1 MFCPNCGTNL
11 PDGTPVCTTCG
22 YQQKKSQQPVQ
33 EPVQEPAPQQPAYQ
47 EPVQQPAYQEPA
59 QQPAYQPQ
67 PAAQPAYQPQYQ
79 QPVYQQPQY
88 QPPMPPAR
96 PIPVS
101 KKEYLKSKAPE
112 SVKKTAG
119 FVTITMLLT
128 LVLVITSAIVP
139 LFTSVFEIP
148 AVSTAFSLIDDED
161 ADPEKL
167 MDELEDSYREYKAEY
182 KYEKE
187 FMTKSQRED
196 AERALEMAEKLLDS
210 FNVLNLKAAADLALD
225 VSGDYN
231 FLNMNEEEAE
241 QASMIM
247 TVLMIGMVAFFF
259 LPLLLTL
266 LAGLNKSAGLTVAAL
281 IFTAISQFALCGIVF
296 VVISLVLF
304 IAQAVICGKVN
315 KAYQD
320 YRTGRFP
327 A

>member
-47 EPVQQPAYQEPA
+47 APA

>member
-47 EPVQQPAYQEPA
+47 APA

-148 AVSTAFSLIDDED
+148 AVSTAFSLIDD
-161 ADPEKL
+161 
-167 MDELEDSYREYKAEY
+167 
-182 KYEKE
+182 
-187 FMTKSQRED
+187 
-196 AERALEMAEKLLDS
+196 
-210 FNVLNLKAAADLALD
+210 
-225 VSGDYN
+225 
-231 FLNMNEEEAE
+231 
-241 QASMIM
+241 
-247 TVLMIGMVAFFF
+247 
-259 LPLLLTL
+259 
-266 LAGLNKSAGLTVAAL
+266 
-281 IFTAISQFALCGIVF
+281 
-296 VVISLVLF
+296 
-304 IAQAVICGKVN
+304 
-315 KAYQD
+315 
-320 YRTGRFP
+320 
-327 A
+327 

>member
-33 EPVQEPAPQQPAYQ
+33 EPVQEPAP
-47 EPVQQPAYQEPA
+47 QQPAYQEPA

-148 AVSTAFSLIDDED
+148 VVSTAFSLIDDED

-167 MDELEDSYREYKAEY
+167 MDELEDDYRELKAEY

-196 AERALEMAEKLLDS
+196 AERAMEMAEKLLDS
-210 FNVLNLKAAADLALD
+210 CNVLNLKAAADLVLEE
-225 VSGDYN
+225 SGNYD
-231 FLNMNEEEAE
+231 LGMNEEEAE